1 MQITEVS
8 SSTGSETDELSNL
21 ADDLQD
27 DLPTPPPPE
36 EVAEIFRNKM
46 IEDIDSMEGETDD

>member
-1 MQITEVS
+1 
-8 SSTGSETDELSNL
+8 
-21 ADDLQD
+21 
-27 DLPTPPPPE
+27 LPTPPPPE